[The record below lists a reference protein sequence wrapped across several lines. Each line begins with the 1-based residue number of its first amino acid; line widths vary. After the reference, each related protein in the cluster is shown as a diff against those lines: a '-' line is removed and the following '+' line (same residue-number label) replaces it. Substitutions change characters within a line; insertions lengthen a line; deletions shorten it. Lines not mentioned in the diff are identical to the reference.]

1 MLLIFDKGAKIHT
14 GEKTVSSTCFSR
26 IAACAHVEE

>member
-14 GEKTVSSTCFSR
+14 GEKTVSITNGGMKTGCLS
-26 IAACAHVEE
+26 VKV